1 MSRFSRAAAMV
12 AALLFGSGAA
22 YTAQAADPAF
32 CHQYAQQAVIQFN
45 RSLAH
50 HRCGRMIVAQRV
62 ADGRSQADDA
72 MRWSP
77 DLRHHYDWCR
87 SVNPDKARSEGI
99 GRQDILVACERH

>member
-1 MSRFSRAAAMV
+1 MSKFSRSAVMV

-32 CHQYAQQAVIQFN
+32 CHEYAQQAVIQYQ

-62 ADGRSQADDA
+62 ADHRSAADDA
-72 MRWSP
+72 ARWSA

-87 SVNPDKARSEGI
+87 SVDPDKARSEGI
-99 GRQDILVACERH
+99 GRLDILAACEHH

>member
-1 MSRFSRAAAMV
+1 MSRVSSSAAMI
-12 AALLFGSGAA
+12 AALLFSFAA
-22 YTAQAADPAF
+22 ANTAQAAGAAF

-62 ADGRSQADDA
+62 ADGRSEADDEA
-72 MRWSP
+72 RWSP

-87 SVNPDKARSEGI
+87 GVDPDKARSEGI
-99 GRQDILVACERH
+99 GREDMLVACERH